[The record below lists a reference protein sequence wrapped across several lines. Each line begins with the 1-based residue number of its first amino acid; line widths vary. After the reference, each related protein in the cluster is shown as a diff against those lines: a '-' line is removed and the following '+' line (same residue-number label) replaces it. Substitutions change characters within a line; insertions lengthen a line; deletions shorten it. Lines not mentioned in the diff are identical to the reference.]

1 MSKRPTST
9 RMTDMDWG
17 LIGHGWAVDLL
28 QRQLARGSAHHAYL
42 ITGPEGVGRARL
54 AVAFAQAI
62 LCEAPPQPGDRCGAC
77 RACRQILG
85 RNYPDLHWI
94 ERPEDK
100 QGITIEQV
108 RELQRQLSLSS
119 LMGGGRVA
127 ILVGL
132 ENASEGAANA
142 LLKTLEE
149 PARRV
154 TLLLTASDVEEVP
167 PTIASRCEVLA
178 LRPVPQAEI
187 AAALE
192 ARGESPSTARDVAGL
207 ANGRPELAL
216 QMLADPALHS
226 RRLGYAS
233 QFKEILELGLA
244 GRFALADEW
253 KEDEHLEERLGVWL
267 ILLGDELRSAPESL
281 GGEGAA
287 LGPHLRDSAQVR
299 QALEAIL
306 RTLAALRRNAN
317 TRLALETLMLD
328 LPSLNQTASAKPA
341 RRVVAG

>member
-1 MSKRPTST
+1 
-9 RMTDMDWG
+9 MTDMDWG
-17 LIGHGWAVDLL
+17 LIGHEWAVDLL

-42 ITGPEGVGRARL
+42 ITGPEGVGRVRL

-62 LCEAPPQPGDRCGAC
+62 LCEAPPHPGDRCDAC
-77 RACRQILG
+77 RACRQIAG

-100 QGITIEQV
+100 HGITIEQV

-119 LMGGGRVA
+119 MIGGGRVA
-127 ILVGL
+127 VLVGF

-154 TLLLTASDVEEVP
+154 SLLLTASDVEDVP

-192 ARGESPSTARDVAGL
+192 ARGASASTAREVAGL

-216 QMLADPALHS
+216 QMLADSALHS
-226 RRLGYAS
+226 RRLGYAA
-233 QFKEILELGLA
+233 QLRDILELGLA
-244 GRFALADEW
+244 GRFALAEEW

-267 ILLGDELRSAPESL
+267 ILLGDELRSAA
-281 GGEGAA
+281 GGPAGERSAQ
-287 LGPHLRDSAQVR
+287 GPHLRDPADVR
-299 QALEAIL
+299 RALEAIL
-306 RTLAALRRNAN
+306 RTLAALGRNAN
-317 TRLALETLMLD
+317 TRLAVETLMLD
-328 LPSLNQTASAKPA
+328 LPSLDQTASAKPA
-341 RRVVAG
+341 QRAVAG